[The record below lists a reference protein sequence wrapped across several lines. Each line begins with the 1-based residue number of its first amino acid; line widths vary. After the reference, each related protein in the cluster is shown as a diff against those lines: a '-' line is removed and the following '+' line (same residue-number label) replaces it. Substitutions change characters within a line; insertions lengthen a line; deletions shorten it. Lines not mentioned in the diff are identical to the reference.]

1 MATWNLTLH
10 CSRLFVYNRLFAQ
23 VADLRVSSQFA
34 SYHPTS
40 TLQRRD
46 GEAKP
51 DVSKRRSVL
60 PSAGVQHSPAGD
72 QHSPAGDQHSPA
84 GDQHRPAVSGTW
96 RGHHGADDIP
106 EIPAS
111 KKVWRAEAP
120 GPREGRSPGS
130 PGGPK
135 PRIPGRAEAPGPQE
149 GRPWAEGRVS
159 SELQKLSL
167 DDFPKARERVGK
179 DSKEDRNS
187 ETLFGVSPCLLA
199 LTMGRRRARRL
210 YVKEGDASKRAS
222 VQQVCEEAHR
232 RGVQIQRDEPPK
244 PPSAGSAPP
253 LWLVLDAVQDP
264 MNLGA
269 IIRSAYFLGVDRIA
283 SSLHNS
289 CPLTPVVSKASS
301 GVMEVMKVYGYE
313 SLADMLK
320 VKVSQGWQVVGT
332 VGAEGRGFP
341 APVLC
346 CSEFHMTRP
355 TLLLMGG
362 EGGGLSPELC
372 LQCEVLLTVP
382 PLRALA
388 PGVESLNVS
397 VATGILLY
405 SLLSSR
411 RGGQR

>member
-10 CSRLFVYNRLFAQ
+10 CSRQFVYNRLFAQ

-72 QHSPAGDQHSPA
+72 QH
-84 GDQHRPAVSGTW
+84 RPAVSGTW

-120 GPREGRSPGS
+120 GPREGR
-130 PGGPK
+130 
-135 PRIPGRAEAPGPQE
+135 
-149 GRPWAEGRVS
+149 PWAEGRVS

-179 DSKEDRNS
+179 DSKEHRNS

-232 RGVQIQRDEPPK
+232 RGVQIQRVSKKELDKMCSGRVHQGVCLQASPLTFLSKDEPPK

-320 VKVSQGWQVVGT
+320 VKVSHGWQVVGT

-355 TLLLMGG
+355 TLLLM
-362 EGGGLSPELC
+362 ELC

>member
-222 VQQVCEEAHR
+222 VQQ
-232 RGVQIQRDEPPK
+232 DEPPK

>member
-23 VADLRVSSQFA
+23 VANLRVSSQFA

-51 DVSKRRSVL
+51 DVRKRRSVL
-60 PSAGVQHSPAGD
+60 PS
-72 QHSPAGDQHSPA
+72 A

-96 RGHHGADDIP
+96 QGHHGAEDIP
-106 EIPAS
+106 EIPAV
-111 KKVWRAEAP
+111 KKVWRADAP
-120 GPREGRSPGS
+120 GPRES
-130 PGGPK
+130 
-135 PRIPGRAEAPGPQE
+135 
-149 GRPWAEGRVS
+149 RPWAEGRVS

-167 DDFPKARERVGK
+167 DDFPKAREKVGK
-179 DSKEDRNS
+179 DSKEERNS

-199 LTMGRRRARRL
+199 LTQGRRRARRL

-232 RGVQIQRDEPPK
+232 RGVQIQRVSKKELDKMCSGRVHQGVCLQASPLTFLSEDEPSK

-269 IIRSAYFLGVDRIA
+269 ILRSAYFLGVDRIA

-301 GVMEVMKVYGYE
+301 GVMEVMELYGYE

-320 VKVSQGWQVVGT
+320 VKVSHGWRCVS
-332 VGAEGRGFP
+332 
-341 APVLC
+341 L
-346 CSEFHMTRP
+346 
-355 TLLLMGG
+355 G
-362 EGGGLSPELC
+362 EGVSWL
-372 LQCEVLLTVP
+372 EVC
-382 PLRALA
+382 
-388 PGVESLNVS
+388 VS
-397 VATGILLY
+397 
-405 SLLSSR
+405 R
-411 RGGQR
+411 